1 MYSFLILREV
11 LFKIAQLNQN
21 KMCHVYKFEIFQ
33 PVLYTSPLATA
44 LTSIACLCST
54 YVFEL
59 YIADIIF
66 INTLS
71 TDRAGSLS

>member
-1 MYSFLILREV
+1 MCTNLKSFSLCV
-11 LFKIAQLNQN
+11 
-21 KMCHVYKFEIFQ
+21 
-33 PVLYTSPLATA
+33 YTSPLATA
-44 LTSIACLCST
+44 LTSIACLCGN

-59 YIADIIF
+59 YIADVIF